1 MTDQTSVSDQA
12 AVELVGD
19 IGGTNARFA
28 LTREGDVHL
37 HAIEVLPCGEFDN
50 LDSAI
55 KAYMQKVGIDRVKD
69 VCLAVA
75 GPVPSAKDP
84 HAQFRMTNNHWRF
97 GLQAIREQ
105 FELRSFKLI
114 NDFTAM
120 ALGVPN
126 VAQDQLVHVC
136 GGPGDKNRAKLVIG
150 PGTGLG
156 VSGLVPIHDGWVPL
170 MTEGGHVDFA
180 PTDETEIRILQILKA
195 RFGRVSV
202 ERILC
207 GQGILNLY
215 QAHAEIQ
222 GVSAPLDAPEK
233 ITTAAIKEGDA
244 LARHALRHFCEIL
257 GRTAG
262 NAALTVGSLGGVY
275 LCGGIL
281 PKFLEFFIES
291 PFQAAFEDKG
301 RMRPLME
308 STPVHIVMEPYTGL
322 LGAAEALRNRE
333 VE

>member
-1 MTDQTSVSDQA
+1 MTDENM
-12 AVELVGD
+12 VELVGD

-28 LTREGDVHL
+28 LAREGEVKP
-37 HAIEVLPCGEFDN
+37 HAIEVLPCGEFEN
-50 LDSAI
+50 LDGAI
-55 KAYMQKVGIDRVKD
+55 RAYLEKVGVERVRD

-75 GPVPSAKDP
+75 SPVPSADDP
-84 HAQFRMTNNHWRF
+84 AAQVRMTNNHWRF
-97 GLQAIREQ
+97 GLRDIRDQ
-105 FELRSFKLI
+105 FELRSFKVI

-120 ALGVPN
+120 ALGVPH
-126 VAQDQLVHVC
+126 VGAEHLTHVC
-136 GGPGDKNRAKLVIG
+136 GGPGDSSRARLVIG

-156 VSGLVPIHDGWVPL
+156 VSGLMPLRNGWVPL

-180 PTDETEIRILQILKA
+180 PTDETEIAILQILKA

-207 GQGILNLY
+207 GQGLLNLY

-222 GVSAPLDAPEK
+222 GVAAPLDGPEK
-233 ITTAAIKEGDA
+233 ITHAAVTDSDP
-244 LARHALRHFCEIL
+244 LARQVLRHFCEIL

-262 NAALTVGSLGGVY
+262 NAALTLGSLGGVY

-281 PKFLEFFIES
+281 PRFLDFFLES
-291 PFQAAFEDKG
+291 PFQSGFEDKG

-308 STPVHIVMEPYTGL
+308 ATPVYVVTEPYTGL
-322 LGAAEALRNRE
+322 LGAAEALRNPE
-333 VE
+333 V

>member
-1 MTDQTSVSDQA
+1 MTDQSM
-12 AVELVGD
+12 VELVGD

-28 LTREGDVHL
+28 LAREGDVRP

-50 LDSAI
+50 LDGAI
-55 KAYMQKVGIDRVKD
+55 RAYMERVGVERIKD

-75 GPVPSAKDP
+75 GPVPSPNDP
-84 HAQFRMTNNHWRF
+84 NAQVRMTNNHWRF
-97 GLQAIREQ
+97 GLQVIREQ
-105 FELRSFKLI
+105 FGLRSFKVI

-120 ALGVPN
+120 ALGVPH
-126 VAQDQLVHVC
+126 VPQEHLIHVC
-136 GGPGDKNRAKLVIG
+136 GGPGDVTRARLVIG

-156 VSGLVPIHDGWVPL
+156 VSGLVPLRDGWVPL

-180 PTDETEIRILQILKA
+180 PTDEVEIAILQILKA

-207 GQGILNLY
+207 GQGLLNLY

-222 GVSAPLDAPEK
+222 GVAAPLDTPAK
-233 ITTAAIKEGDA
+233 ITAAAVSDA
-244 LARHALRHFCEIL
+244 DSLARHALRHFCEIL

-262 NAALTVGSLGGVY
+262 NAALTLGSVGGVY

-281 PKFLEFFIES
+281 PRFIEFFLES

-308 STPVHIVMEPYTGL
+308 RTPVHVVTEPYTGL
-322 LGAAEALRNRE
+322 LGAAEALRNPE
-333 VE
+333 VS